1 VTDDGLYQRV
11 AQILEQARGQ
21 VARSVNTAMVQA
33 YWLVGREIVEVE
45 QAGEARAS
53 YGDEVIQRLS
63 TRLAATHGKGFSV
76 RNLRNMQQFYLAFSG
91 GSALATIQQTPS
103 AGSSRRIQQTP
114 SARSRATTS
123 RSKAPAASTS
133 RGATPPSRVL
143 VGSKPAV
150 EFPQE
155 LSWSHWSHY
164 LVLTR
169 VVKETAR
176 AFYEIEAAR
185 ECWSVRQLERQ
196 IGSQLFERLANHRD
210 PEDVLAFARRGQEV
224 ARPHGCDQG
233 PVRPGISRS
242 G

>member
-1 VTDDGLYQRV
+1 V
-11 AQILEQARGQ
+11 ARILEQARGQ
-21 VARSVNTAMVQA
+21 IARSVNTAMVQS
-33 YWLVGREIVEVE
+33 YWLIGREIVEVE
-45 QAGEARAS
+45 QAGEERAS

-76 RNLRNMQQFYLAFSG
+76 RNLRNMRQFYLRF
-91 GSALATIQQTPS
+91 QVVR
-103 AGSSRRIQQTP
+103 RRIQQTP

-123 RSKAPAASTS
+123 SKAPAAITS
-133 RGATPPSRVL
+133 RGAKSPSQAL
-143 VGSKPAV
+143 VGKSSAA

-155 LSWSHWSHY
+155 LSWSHY

-169 VVKETAR
+169 VVKPTAR

-196 IGSQLFERLANHRD
+196 IRSS
-210 PEDVLAFARRGQEV
+210 RRPTAAIFPRRRSWQPSWS
-224 ARPHGCDQG
+224 ASAQKP
-233 PVRPGISRS
+233 SRCS